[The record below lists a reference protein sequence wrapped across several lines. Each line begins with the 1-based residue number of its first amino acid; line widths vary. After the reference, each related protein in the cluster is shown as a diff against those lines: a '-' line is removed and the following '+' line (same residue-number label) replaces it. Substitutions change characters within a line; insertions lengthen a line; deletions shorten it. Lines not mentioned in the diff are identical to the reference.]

1 MAQQASEGNWLIRGR
16 AVHLNWDNDQSSG
29 LPLGGTTK
37 VEAQNRWIPEV
48 DVSYFFTRNIAAEL
62 VLTYPQKIDIDVGGT
77 KQGTIKA
84 LPPSLLL
91 QYHFTDLGAFKP
103 YVGLGLN
110 YTIFTKDSFNTAL
123 GKVSVD
129 GSSWGLAAQVG
140 MDYALDKNWSINL
153 DAKYIQ
159 MDTDVKLGGT
169 KIGKLQPKLAAACG
183 LNEVDLIAVGSHDTA
198 SAFAATSGMSGI
210 SVIGKPERV
219 AGWPAT

>member
-1 MAQQASEGNWLIRGR
+1 MQTPLKQTSLKLVALSLALTAAVPAMAQQASEGNWLIRGR

-103 YVGLGLN
+103 YVGAGLN
-110 YTIFTKDSFNTAL
+110 YTRFYKRNNILSGAAEVEKDSFGWT
-123 GKVSVD
+123 GQI
-129 GSSWGLAAQVG
+129 GF
-140 MDYALDKNWSINL
+140 DYALNKNWSLNV
-153 DAKYIQ
+153 DAKYVKI
-159 MDTDVKLGGT
+159 DTDVKLNGS
-169 KIGKLQPKLAAACG
+169 KIGH
-183 LNEVDLIAVGSHDTA
+183 VDLNPWLLGVG
-198 SAFAATSGMSGI
+198 
-210 SVIGKPERV
+210 IGYRF
-219 AGWPAT
+219 